1 MTSEVSDLIAALR
14 SGSMTLDEVA
24 RLFRERSW
32 PRNPAVQ
39 SQNHLELAE
48 AAQND
53 PEPYV
58 RNSFDD
64 VVAAYDQ
71 GKLTDDEYAVLLQAV
86 TESKRAEDFEND
98 QHASG

>member
-1 MTSEVSDLIAALR
+1 MTSEISDLIAALR

-24 RLFRERSW
+24 LLFRKRSW
-32 PRNPAVQ
+32 PRSPAVQ

-86 TESKRAEDFEND
+86 TESKRAEDLRE
-98 QHASG
+98 

>member
-1 MTSEVSDLIAALR
+1 MASEVSDLIAALR
-14 SGSMTLDEVA
+14 SGAMTLDEVA
-24 RLFRERSW
+24 QLFRRRSW
-32 PRNPAVQ
+32 PRSPVVQ

-53 PEPYV
+53 PEPYI

-71 GKLTDDEYAVLLQAV
+71 GKLTDDEYAVLLRAV
-86 TESKRAEDFEND
+86 AESKRAEDLQE
-98 QHASG
+98 